1 MPNKNGD
8 TVVLSESEIDGE
20 FVDEAIKGSIRDLQQ
35 GLCEVERHLLNMIDS
50 DEIDAKQWMASHE
63 CNIELMNILK
73 ELISICKE
81 IRPSSR
87 ALKIARNEIKEH
99 VEHQERLAQ

>member
-35 GLCEVERHLLNMIDS
+35 GLCEVERHLQIVM
-50 DEIDAKQWMASHE
+50 K
-63 CNIELMNILK
+63 
-73 ELISICKE
+73 
-81 IRPSSR
+81 
-87 ALKIARNEIKEH
+87 
-99 VEHQERLAQ
+99 

>member
-1 MPNKNGD
+1 MPNNKD
-8 TVVLSESEIDGE
+8 TVCLSESEIDGE

-35 GLCEVERHLLNMIDS
+35 GLCEVERHLLNMIDR
-50 DEIDAKQWMASHE
+50 DEIDASMWMASHE
-63 CNIELMNILK
+63 CNVELMNIVK

-87 ALKIARNEIKEH
+87 ALKIAREEIKTH
-99 VEHQERLAQ
+99 CDNQEKLAQ